1 MLNGQQIDVALF
13 RLIKLMT
20 IFAAPAACSQDERS
34 MAKGA
39 DQRHEGLRQQVT
51 RRSVPLTF
59 AHRKHKESPG
69 KLARA
74 LRFRVEVQC
83 TESESNQIAVTFTAA
98 GPFWPS

>member
-13 RLIKLMT
+13 RLVKLMT
-20 IFAAPAACSQDERS
+20 VFTAPAALSQDKRG

-39 DQRHEGLRQQVT
+39 DQRHEVLRQQIT
-51 RRSVPLTF
+51 RRSVPFTF

-69 KLARA
+69 EFARA